1 MTENVLGPLASGWMW
16 QLMTYNL
23 LLLQVLSSPFYT
35 GKNLG
40 HLRQPWHRWHRWRRQ
55 RKLYVFNINT
65 FFTFREPPVCGSV
78 RAKTSVAFDWVMG
91 FLMQ

>member
-1 MTENVLGPLASGWMW
+1 MTKNVLGPLASGWMW

-40 HLRQPWHRWHRWRRQ
+40 QLRQPWHGGIGGEDSESYMYSILTLFLLSENHLFVAQ
-55 RKLYVFNINT
+55 CALKL
-65 FFTFREPPVCGSV
+65 
-78 RAKTSVAFDWVMG
+78 
-91 FLMQ
+91 